1 MHIRP
6 AGNLRILYAVNIL
19 AVGGSEMFLLRKIQ
33 KLRKRGHYVALAYC
47 EKRGSNIDFYLRQYL
62 QNQLLFN
69 LSYDYKSV
77 VPLLNNLQINILHT
91 VQAHPR
97 FLSFA
102 KRANSDLICVSTV
115 TGNVWRADRWFNHR
129 KYTDAIVTKASA
141 YLAILQ
147 DRLIRPP
154 HRMQVI
160 ENGIDLDNKSSPQL
174 SLPPNIPRDKKI
186 ILQIARIHPD
196 KNVQDSLRIAK
207 KVCENRNDCIFIHA
221 GANYGEL
228 QGRYFRNLCKLKQKL
243 QLNDRY
249 FFIGERSDIAGLLSM
264 CHFVINTTR
273 VAQGTPNAL
282 LETLS
287 LGRPIVALRCPGIS
301 DVVQHEKTGYIAEGV
316 DDAVQRIKTLLDNPD
331 LRLEMGRAGKEY
343 AHQFDINQSIAKYEN
358 LYQEL
363 LKQKYGDT

>member
-1 MHIRP
+1 MYTVR
-6 AGNLRILYAVNIL
+6 GKDLRILYVVNIL

-33 KLRKRGHYVALAYC
+33 KLRERGHYVALAYC
-47 EKRGSNIDFYLRQYL
+47 EKRGANIDLYLQQYL
-62 QNQLLFN
+62 QNQLLFD

-77 VPLLNNLQINILHT
+77 VPLLNELRVNIFHT

-97 FLSFA
+97 FLFFA
-102 KRANSDLICVSTV
+102 KRANSGLICVSTV

-141 YLAILQ
+141 FLAILQ

-160 ENGIDLDNKSSPQL
+160 ENGIALDNESSPQL
-174 SLPPNIPRDKKI
+174 SLPPDIPRDKKI
-186 ILQIARIHPD
+186 ILQIARMHPD
-196 KNVQDSLRIAK
+196 KNVEDSLLIAK
-207 KVCENRNDCIFIHA
+207 KVCENRSDCIFFYA

-249 FFIGERSDIAGLLSM
+249 FFIGERSDVAGLLSM
-264 CHFVINTTR
+264 SNFVINTTR
-273 VAQGTPNAL
+273 VPQGTPNAL

-287 LGRPIVALRCPGIS
+287 VGRPIVALRCPGIS
-301 DVVQHEKTGYIAEGV
+301 DVVKHQKTGYIAEGI
-316 DDAVQRIKTLLDNPD
+316 DDAVQTIKTLLDNPD
-331 LRLEMGRAGKEY
+331 LCLEMGRAAREY
-343 AHQFDINQSIAKYEN
+343 ARQMFDINQSITKYEN
-358 LYQEL
+358 LYREL
-363 LKQKYGDT
+363 LRLRRL